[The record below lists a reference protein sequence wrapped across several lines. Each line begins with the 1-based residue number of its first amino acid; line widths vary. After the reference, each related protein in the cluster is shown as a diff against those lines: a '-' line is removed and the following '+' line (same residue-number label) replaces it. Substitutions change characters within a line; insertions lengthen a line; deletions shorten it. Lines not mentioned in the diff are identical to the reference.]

1 MLNGVGPLVQHDGH
15 NLPGRAERGEAQRTG
30 SNVEGRGHGN
40 ERLRSLASGQS
51 DGYKRDRS
59 PEATRYRHRALPFPP
74 RCMGRLLE
82 SAAGRAFSIGE
93 IPWHETRR
101 GGAPHGGGLSGRSRA
116 LTTRYH
122 VHGTAVGRARGA
134 RVALDG
140 PCSPDHR
147 GRPIG
152 ADPARRRERRLGR
165 RDHAR
170 AGARAA
176 VARRAGARPAPLPAR
191 RQPVRRGGAGRG
203 PRSRRD
209 RRHRRG
215 GVSSHRRSGRAVRLA
230 RRLVRYTRE
239 GARAVAGRGS
249 DAGAALVPGVGR
261 RPGGDA
267 PPRRR
272 TSSLR
277 PRRPPH
283 LREAWRPGVP
293 HPVRRR
299 HRAHEPVHAVPGA
312 PSGAASRRARLRDV
326 GDTRRAR
333 GGARAAAAGRYA
345 GVRAA
350 ARRLR
355 SYCEIVREYPVS
367 GRSWKS
373 DPATASMVATYWLSF
388 RVSATPIVTT
398 APFVSVPVTANR
410 VTIVR
415 GWEKTR
421 SPAAAVML
429 VGASGPVNLN

>member
-1 MLNGVGPLVQHDGH
+1 
-15 NLPGRAERGEAQRTG
+15 
-30 SNVEGRGHGN
+30 
-40 ERLRSLASGQS
+40 
-51 DGYKRDRS
+51 
-59 PEATRYRHRALPFPP
+59 
-74 RCMGRLLE
+74 MGRLLE

-101 GGAPHGGGLSGRSRA
+101 CGAPHGGGLSGRSRA

-191 RQPVRRGGAGRG
+191 R
-203 PRSRRD
+203 
-209 RRHRRG
+209 
-215 GVSSHRRSGRAVRLA
+215 
-230 RRLVRYTRE
+230 
-239 GARAVAGRGS
+239 
-249 DAGAALVPGVGR
+249 
-261 RPGGDA
+261 
-267 PPRRR
+267 
-272 TSSLR
+272 
-277 PRRPPH
+277 
-283 LREAWRPGVP
+283 
-293 HPVRRR
+293 R

-326 GDTRRAR
+326 GDARRAR
-333 GGARAAAAGRYA
+333 GGARAPAAGRYA
-345 GVRAA
+345 GVCVA

-373 DPATASMVATYWLSF
+373 DPATASMVAAYWLSL
-388 RVSATPIVTT
+388 RVSGTPIVTT

-410 VTIVR
+410 VTMVR

-421 SPAAAVML
+421 SPDAAVML